1 MRSVEVAA
9 APQIVRP
16 IMDGVAKLCGFVTG
30 NAALATLLVLLGAV
44 VIITCVVLLVLR
56 KWWPSTQIGQALQ
69 GGGTV
74 GWCCAG
80 ITLGLCGI
88 LPSQN
93 PPVRRRTGRHAVP
106 DRVERHLPGVRTV
119 GSCCSI

>member
-9 APQIVRP
+9 APQIVQP
-16 IMDGVAKLCGFVTG
+16 ISDGVAKLCGLVTG
-30 NAALATLLVLLGAV
+30 NAALATLLILLGAI

-56 KWWPSTQIGQALQ
+56 KWWPSTTIGIALQ
-69 GGGTV
+69 GKGTI

-88 LPSQN
+88 LPSQI
-93 PPVRRRTGRHAVP
+93 
-106 DRVERHLPGVRTV
+106 LPFAAGMVAMLFQIV
-119 GSCCSI
+119 LNILAQVFGL

>member
-69 GGGTV
+69 GGTV

-88 LPSQN
+88 LPSQI
-93 PPVRRRTGRHAVP
+93 
-106 DRVERHLPGVRTV
+106 LPFAAGLVAMLFQIV
-119 GSCCSI
+119 LNVISQVFGL

>member
-44 VIITCVVLLVLR
+44 VIITCVVLLALR

-69 GGGTV
+69 KGGTV

-88 LPSQN
+88 LPSQI
-93 PPVRRRTGRHAVP
+93 
-106 DRVERHLPGVRTV
+106 LPFAAGLVAMLFQIV
-119 GSCCSI
+119 LNVISQVFGL

>member
-30 NAALATLLVLLGAV
+30 NAALATLLVL
-44 VIITCVVLLVLR
+44 R

-69 GGGTV
+69 GGGTI

-88 LPSQN
+88 LPSQI
-93 PPVRRRTGRHAVP
+93 
-106 DRVERHLPGVRTV
+106 LPFAAGLVAMLFQIV
-119 GSCCSI
+119 LNVISQVFGL

>member
-16 IMDGVAKLCGFVTG
+16 IMDGVSKLCGFVTG
-30 NAALATLLVLLGAV
+30 NASLATLLVLVGAV
-44 VIITCVVLLVLR
+44 VIITSIVLLVLR

-80 ITLGLCGI
+80 ITFGLCGI
-88 LPSQN
+88 LPSQI
-93 PPVRRRTGRHAVP
+93 
-106 DRVERHLPGVRTV
+106 LPFAAGLVAMLFQIV
-119 GSCCSI
+119 LNIIAQVFGL

>member
-44 VIITCVVLLVLR
+44 FALSLLAMTG
-56 KWWPSTQIGQALQ
+56 STMQAFIYAQ
-69 GGGTV
+69 F
-74 GWCCAG
+74 
-80 ITLGLCGI
+80 
-88 LPSQN
+88 
-93 PPVRRRTGRHAVP
+93 
-106 DRVERHLPGVRTV
+106 
-119 GSCCSI
+119 

>member
-16 IMDGVAKLCGFVTG
+16 IMDGVSKLCGFVTG
-30 NAALATLLVLLGAV
+30 NAALATLLVLVGAV
-44 VIITCVVLLVLR
+44 VIITSIVLLVLR

-69 GGGTV
+69 GGGTI

-80 ITLGLCGI
+80 ITFGLCGI
-88 LPSQN
+88 LPSQIL
-93 PPVRRRTGRHAVP
+93 PFAAGPVAMLFQIVLNIIAQVFG
-106 DRVERHLPGVRTV
+106 L
-119 GSCCSI
+119 

>member
-69 GGGTV
+69 GEARSDGAARASRSA
-74 GWCCAG
+74 CAAS
-80 ITLGLCGI
+80 C
-88 LPSQN
+88 
-93 PPVRRRTGRHAVP
+93 PPRSSRSPP
-106 DRVERHLPGVRTV
+106 DWSP
-119 GSCCSI
+119 CCSRSC

>member
-69 GGGTV
+69 GGRHGRMV
-74 GWCCAG
+74 LRGHHARPVRHPA
-80 ITLGLCGI
+80 
-88 LPSQN
+88 LPD

>member
-44 VIITCVVLLVLR
+44 VIITC
-56 KWWPSTQIGQALQ
+56 
-69 GGGTV
+69 
-74 GWCCAG
+74 AG

-88 LPSQN
+88 LPSQI
-93 PPVRRRTGRHAVP
+93 
-106 DRVERHLPGVRTV
+106 LPFAAGLVAMLFQIV
-119 GSCCSI
+119 LNVISQVFGL

>member
-16 IMDGVAKLCGFVTG
+16 IMDGVAKLCGFVTD

-88 LPSQN
+88 LPSQI
-93 PPVRRRTGRHAVP
+93 
-106 DRVERHLPGVRTV
+106 LPFAAGLVAMLFQIALNIISQV
-119 GSCCSI
+119 IGL